1 MQKELGLDENQITPE
16 KQLTELGID
25 SLGMVEV
32 MYRLEEEFNCELPQE
47 DEHLQTVA
55 DIVRIVDEAVAKSK
69 K

>member
-1 MQKELGLDENQITPE
+1 
-16 KQLTELGID
+16 
-25 SLGMVEV
+25 MVEV